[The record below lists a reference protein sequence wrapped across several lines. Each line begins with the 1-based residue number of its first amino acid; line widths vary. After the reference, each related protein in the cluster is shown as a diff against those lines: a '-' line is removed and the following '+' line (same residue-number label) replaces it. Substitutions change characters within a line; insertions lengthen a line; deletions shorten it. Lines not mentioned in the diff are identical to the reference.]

1 MSPLLH
7 EYILP
12 TDFLQF
18 TGASDEIILLNPTA
32 VIVRM
37 IGDEH
42 SGTTELTYHISGGQT
57 VTLTIKGSP
66 GDVQTQL
73 RAFAAYL
80 REVETYRRR
89 AERAAMKRSR
99 MGAAAIQQAT
109 EEAAGIYR
117 LEPPLWPHL
126 EQGPGAAE
134 PDSPLGPP
142 PVWDP
147 AKL

>member
-1 MSPLLH
+1 MLP
-7 EYILP
+7 EYSLP

-18 TGASDEIILLNPTA
+18 TGESGETILLNPAA

-37 IGDEH
+37 IGDEP

-57 VTLTIKGSP
+57 VKLTIKGSP

-73 RAFAAYL
+73 RAFAEHL
-80 REVETYRRR
+80 RATEAHRRR
-89 AERAAMKRSR
+89 AELAERAARRGGS
-99 MGAAAIQQAT
+99 MGAAAIA
-109 EEAAGIYR
+109 EEAAGLYR
-117 LEPPLWPHL
+117 HCF
-126 EQGPGAAE
+126 GPEAAE